1 MPPER
6 PQEPPPPPAPP
17 EDAIVVAQVL
27 GAHGKDGGLNV
38 RVLSDVPGRLDA
50 GRIVLDGARAYRIL
64 HSRPAAP
71 GACLL
76 RLEGLVSRRQAAQLA
91 GRWLTIPA
99 AETPPLPEGEYFHHQ
114 LIGMTVR
121 TAAGET
127 LGQIREILETGSND
141 VYIVGNASSRVSASS
156 GELLLPATAQ
166 VVRQVDVAA
175 RLMVVELP
183 DGLR

>member
-6 PQEPPPPPAPP
+6 PQESPPPAPP

-27 GAHGKDGGLNV
+27 GAHGKDGGLTV

-50 GRIVLDGARAYRIL
+50 GRIVLDGARPYRIL

-76 RLEGLVSRRQAAQLA
+76 RLEGLVSRRQAAQLT

-99 AETPPLPEGEYFHHQ
+99 AETPPLPDGEYFHHQ

-141 VYIVGNASSRVSASS
+141 VYIVGRDSGAGAPSA
-156 GELLLPATAQ
+156 ELLLPATAQ

>member
-6 PQEPPPPPAPP
+6 PQDSPPPAPP

-38 RVLSDVPGRLDA
+38 RVLSDVPGRLEA
-50 GRIVLDGARAYRIL
+50 GGIVLDGARPYRIL
-64 HSRPAAP
+64 SSRPTAP

-76 RLEGLVSRRQAAQLA
+76 RLEGLVSRRQAAQLT

-121 TAAGET
+121 TTDGET
-127 LGQIREILETGSND
+127 LGEIREILETGSND
-141 VYIVGNASSRVSASS
+141 VYIVGARTGAGATS
-156 GELLLPATAQ
+156 GELLIPATAQ

-175 RLMVVELP
+175 RRMVVELP

>member
-6 PQEPPPPPAPP
+6 PQDSPPPAPP

-50 GRIVLDGARAYRIL
+50 GRTVLDGARAYRIL
-64 HSRPAAP
+64 HSRPTAP

-76 RLEGLVSRRQAAQLA
+76 RLEGLVSRRQAAQLT

-99 AETPPLPEGEYFHHQ
+99 AETPPLPDGEYFHHQ

-141 VYIVGNASSRVSASS
+141 VYIVGRDSGGGAPS